1 MVGLFNYYHNFIL
14 NYASL
19 ATPLTNLLWGH
30 KYQHSTKGM
39 WQLVDADRKT
49 TRAVD
54 IKIDWGTAQDKA
66 LAELKAALSS
76 PPTLA
81 YPDFNCP
88 FLLYVNV
95 SQQVFAA
102 ALHQQLPLSDS
113 DSTKNKSAAAS
124 PAEAND
130 LDIPPMP
137 THQQK
142 LDGLLKSIVDA
153 IKAGY
158 TRVGY
163 KIQDGTLVYVGPQ
176 RTVHCLCVPVSD
188 LPTVFHK
195 AHDLGGHFG
204 FAKTTLH
211 LKSIHHPHLS
221 STLQAY
227 IDNCPTCLR
236 MKLGCHAG
244 ELSIDW
250 TLSADRPF
258 HTILADLLLSLPDC
272 EGLDAALVI
281 MDMFLKLMLT
291 APCSSHIT
299 STQLFN
305 LHTNLILC
313 KGWKPKVIIT
323 DSDKRFIGTTGQR
336 FAASIGTEL

>member
-227 IDNCPTCLR
+227 IDNY
-236 MKLGCHAG
+236 
-244 ELSIDW
+244 
-250 TLSADRPF
+250 
-258 HTILADLLLSLPDC
+258 C